1 MTPASGPR
9 RVDWL
14 DGVRGAAALFVVLHH
29 MWHTTWHDY
38 PVNSGPWALGWLLYA
53 HLAVAVFIVVSGF
66 SLALSPVANGARLI
80 GGVKRFLRRRTW
92 RIVPAYWAALLLST
106 AIYALIL
113 HPEVSET
120 TLARSVVVHGLLIQ
134 DIVPSVDPNG
144 AFWSIAVEWQIYFL
158 FPVILLLA
166 RLRGF
171 ILAVVLTTALV
182 VAAHLVAQLDT
193 PLYRID
199 HLSPQFLAL
208 FAFGVLAAK
217 IGHGTISPTR
227 RKALG
232 AFALAT
238 GVALV
243 VVANTAGSAWIVARY
258 FWVDLVFGAATACVL
273 TLLFRGS
280 AEPARKVL
288 RSPTALF
295 IGGFSYS
302 LYLMHGPL
310 VHAFNKLLVS
320 PLGLSS
326 LQQFGVLVVFGV
338 PVILGL
344 CYSFHLLFEKPFL
357 RYRSLNAL
365 KELPP
370 VRALRRIRRPS
381 RRVPAEP
388 AAEAGV
394 SA

>member
-1 MTPASGPR
+1 
-9 RVDWL
+9 VDWL

-29 MWHTTWHDY
+29 MWHLTWHDY
-38 PVNSGPWALGWLLYA
+38 PYNGGPWALGWLLYA

-66 SLALSPVANGARLI
+66 SLALSPVANGDRLI

-106 AIYALIL
+106 AIYALYL
-113 HPEVSET
+113 HPEASAG
-120 TLARSVVVHGLLIQ
+120 TLMRSVVVHGLLIQ

-166 RLRGF
+166 RRRGF
-171 ILAVVLTTALV
+171 GIAVALTTAVV
-182 VAAHLVAQLDT
+182 VAAHLVALLDT

-199 HLSPQFLAL
+199 HVSPQFLAL

-217 IGHGTISPTR
+217 VGHGSISPSKR
-227 RKALG
+227 RALA
-232 AFALAT
+232 AFAVAT

-258 FWVDLVFGAATACVL
+258 FWVDLVFGAAVACVL

-280 AEPARKVL
+280 VAPVRNAL
-288 RSPTALF
+288 RSRGALF

-326 LQQFGVLVVFGV
+326 LQQFAVLVAFGL
-338 PVILGL
+338 PVVLGL

-357 RYRSLNAL
+357 RYRSFRAL
-365 KELPP
+365 RELPP
-370 VRALRRIRRPS
+370 VRAALRIRRP
-381 RRVPAEP
+381 RRAPAEP
-388 AAEAGV
+388 AEAGV